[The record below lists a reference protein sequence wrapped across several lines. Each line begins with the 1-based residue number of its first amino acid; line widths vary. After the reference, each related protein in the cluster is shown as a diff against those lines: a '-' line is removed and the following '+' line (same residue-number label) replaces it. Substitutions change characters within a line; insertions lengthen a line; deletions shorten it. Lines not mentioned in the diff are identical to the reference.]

1 MQRTLP
7 THTETIT
14 VIYQQ
19 SKPMHTFTI
28 PLTELIAGRY
38 QHVGDATVMY
48 TFVLNRFIF
57 AVSYPNKYCAR
68 LSNLQ
73 VENACNNHYNNLV
86 TV

>member
-1 MQRTLP
+1 
-7 THTETIT
+7 
-14 VIYQQ
+14 
-19 SKPMHTFTI
+19 MHTFTI

-38 QHVGDATVMY
+38 QHIGDATVMY

-73 VENACNNHYNNLV
+73 VENACRNNYGNIVNAATPILNN
-86 TV
+86 